1 MTVNARPPAR
11 LILAT
16 AQQPGAVAILQL
28 HGPGAVELLA
38 RLTQRD
44 QWPLSK
50 LILADLGGID
60 QGLAVVLREDWAELM
75 PHGGLRVVQKLMDAL
90 VALGATIDADADPRR
105 LYPEADSDIEADAL
119 AMIARAA
126 SPAAVDLLSAQP
138 RLWQRLLEAGPLA
151 PEQRDHLLERSHV
164 LNRLI
169 EPPWVVV
176 VGRPNVGK
184 STLTNRMLGSGVS
197 VVADLPGT
205 TRDWVSALAEL
216 PARWRPAQ
224 AQQAP
229 QREAAWVAVRWLDT
243 PGLRQSDDP
252 LEQQAIELAHQVL
265 ERADVLVAM
274 RDPSTDWPEPQ
285 ATPRPPQ
292 VWVMNKIDDLPEP
305 GLPPSSTRGARPDDP
320 LPISAAHERGLD
332 ALQRLILDRLG
343 LAELDDAEPWAF
355 SPVLRDALQRGDEAL
370 LRRYVSG

>member
-1 MTVNARPPAR
+1 MNARPPAR

-16 AQQPGAVAILQL
+16 AQQPGAVAILQR

-38 RLTQRD
+38 RLTQRR
-44 QWPLSK
+44 QWPLGK

-126 SPAAVDLLSAQP
+126 SPAAVDLLLAQP

-151 PEQRDHLLERSHV
+151 PEQRDRLLKRSHV

-216 PARWRPAQ
+216 PARWRPVQ
-224 AQQAP
+224 AQPP

-274 RDPSTDWPEPQ
+274 RDPATDWPEPQ

-305 GLPPSSTRGARPDDP
+305 GLPPSSTRGTRPDDP

-332 ALQRLILDRLG
+332 ALQRVILDRLG

-355 SPVLRDALQRGDEAL
+355 SPTLRDALQRGDEAL